1 MKNSIILGLLGFIL
15 CSFSEPPQAA
25 EQCKSARQAY
35 EEYLQVNIERCV
47 KTSVDAGKD
56 QATAYR
62 QCKYALE
69 KAFEIDSTFYKM
81 NEEQQQEFINRHR
94 EELMIE

>member
-1 MKNSIILGLLGFIL
+1 MKKLIVLGLFGLIL
-15 CSFSEPPQAA
+15 CSFSAPPQAA
-25 EQCKSARQAY
+25 DQCKSARQAY
-35 EEYLQVNIERCV
+35 AEYLQVNIERCV
-47 KTSVDAGKD
+47 KVSVEAGKD